1 MEVPKIHDLLRVL
14 KQTVS
19 LSIIKTRK
27 EHGLVGRY
35 LKIDS
40 TSILFKKLGF
50 PERER
55 ITTKQCYSHPRESI
69 LIANDCIHCCEALSL
84 QCHSYSTACGPRS
97 DCVHEVT
104 LLD

>member
-50 PERER
+50 PEREDYHEAVLLSS
-55 ITTKQCYSHPRESI
+55 KREYT
-69 LIANDCIHCCEALSL
+69 DC
-84 QCHSYSTACGPRS
+84 Q
-97 DCVHEVT
+97 
-104 LLD
+104 